1 MELKMEE
8 QEESARVGS
17 ESRKK
22 ERLIDVL
29 TPYILCIITNFFL
42 AGLIIV
48 VKVSLEKGFSR
59 YVLVPYGQA
68 FGALTTGVLALLYE
82 RFPSNFSLL
91 LATPH
96 ELGVQK
102 RAIGIPNS
110 SAASRLKDIQPSAT
124 IQVTGGTFED
134 EVSLSLERRLQSG
147 TSKCF
152 EVESQREGTS
162 WLTPASTGGSPLV
175 MVSK

>member
-17 ESRKK
+17 ESRKR

-29 TPYILCIITNFFL
+29 TPYILCIIANFFF

-48 VKVSLEKGFSR
+48 VKVSLDRGFSP

-91 LATPH
+91 LAVISYYYWH
-96 ELGVQK
+96 LLRRFVFFL
-102 RAIGIPNS
+102 
-110 SAASRLKDIQPSAT
+110 LKYFRVCIYNL
-124 IQVTGGTFED
+124 
-134 EVSLSLERRLQSG
+134 VSFLQILQLTTSMDSGSLYHRHDTR
-147 TSKCF
+147 K
-152 EVESQREGTS
+152 
-162 WLTPASTGGSPLV
+162 
-175 MVSK
+175 

>member
-17 ESRKK
+17 ESRKR

-29 TPYILCIITNFFL
+29 TPYILCIIVNFFL

-82 RFPSNFSLL
+82 RFPSNFSLFWRSFLIIIGTNL
-91 LATPH
+91 L
-96 ELGVQK
+96 LLLRFVFFLLK
-102 RAIGIPNS
+102 YFRACLYN
-110 SAASRLKDIQPSAT
+110 L
-124 IQVTGGTFED
+124 
-134 EVSLSLERRLQSG
+134 VSFLQILQLTTSMDSGSLYHRHDTR
-147 TSKCF
+147 K
-152 EVESQREGTS
+152 
-162 WLTPASTGGSPLV
+162 
-175 MVSK
+175 

>member
-8 QEESARVGS
+8 REESARVGS
-17 ESRKK
+17 ESRKR

-29 TPYILCIITNFFL
+29 GPYILCIIANFFF

-82 RFPSNFSLL
+82 RFPSNFSLP
-91 LATPH
+91 LAVISYYYWRQSSFCFF
-96 ELGVQK
+96 LIK
-102 RAIGIPNS
+102 YFRACLYN
-110 SAASRLKDIQPSAT
+110 L
-124 IQVTGGTFED
+124 
-134 EVSLSLERRLQSG
+134 VSFLQILQLTTSMDSGSLYHRHDTR
-147 TSKCF
+147 K
-152 EVESQREGTS
+152 
-162 WLTPASTGGSPLV
+162 
-175 MVSK
+175 